1 MLEFNVKRSLF
12 SGNGKWKKKINN
24 LNVVKGASASGQVSN
39 IIKLR

>member
-24 LNVVKGASASGQVSN
+24 IYVVKGANFV
-39 IIKLR
+39 KKKKK